1 MKKPQTLHPWGWLS
15 LCFKPGKSALRW
27 VLLGAQ
33 ILARIID
40 GGGGGV
46 LRRRSLLP
54 LFRKGEVLNKTCCVV
69 HMKD

>member
-46 LRRRSLLP
+46 KAKESFASLQE
-54 LFRKGEVLNKTCCVV
+54 R
-69 HMKD
+69 